1 MLTFLAIFIKSVRN
15 AGGIIAVDVLVTYVI
30 SFYGL
35 SFIEL
40 VGDLMLV
47 EVALLFIAAGLIDFS
62 SSIGGVQ
69 LRKVIMGSK
78 EGYSRSA
85 HKEAEKR
92 ASLFFLTGLIIF
104 LLLIVIAIISR
115 S

>member
-1 MLTFLAIFIKSVRN
+1 MLTFPAIFIKSVRN
-15 AGGIIAVDVLVTYVI
+15 AGGIIAVDVLVTYLI

-40 VGDLMLV
+40 VGDLMLI
-47 EVALLFIAAGLIDFS
+47 EVAFLFIAAGLIDFS
-62 SSIGGVQ
+62 SSIGGAQ
-69 LRKVIMGSK
+69 LRKVILGSK

-92 ASLFFLTGLIIF
+92 ASIFFLTGLIIF
-104 LLLIVIAIISR
+104 MLLVVIAAIDR